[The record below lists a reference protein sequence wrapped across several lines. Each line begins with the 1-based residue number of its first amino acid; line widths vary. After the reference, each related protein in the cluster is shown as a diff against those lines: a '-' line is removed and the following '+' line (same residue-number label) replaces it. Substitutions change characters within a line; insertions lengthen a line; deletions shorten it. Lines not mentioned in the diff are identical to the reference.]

1 MTVLTQEVQA
11 KIADLFAAGKEAS
24 AIVKSVKMTKI
35 FCDSGAE
42 VSDLEAYIAELG
54 DVTLET
60 AAPADAAPAAQ
71 VDNSNVEDVKAPEL
85 DVVEVLET
93 TPAQVDNS
101 NVEDVKTPE
110 LDVVEVL
117 ETTETDTKLAQMVAA
132 AEAAKAPEAQPA
144 AATPKA
150 KREPKAPVDPLAR
163 NLIVMYSEALKQC
176 FITTRKS
183 YANKTAEQVVERA
196 HRRLGVNK
204 PKLAALAA
212 AADLQAEIVKPLTKG
227 TDEVQAKIE
236 ETKKWAAK
244 EGWTILSTCRKEA
257 E

>member
-35 FCDSGAE
+35 FRDCGAE
-42 VSDLEAYIAELG
+42 LADLEAYIAELG
-54 DVTLET
+54 GVTLET
-60 AAPADAAPAAQ
+60 AAPEAAPAAQ
-71 VDNSNVEDVKAPEL
+71 VDA
-85 DVVEVLET
+85 
-93 TPAQVDNS
+93 S

-110 LDVVEVL
+110 LEVVEVL
-117 ETTETDTKLAQMVAA
+117 VEADTDAKLAQMVAA

-144 AATPKA
+144 AAAPKA

>member
-11 KIADLFAAGKEAS
+11 KIADLFAQGKNAS
-24 AIVKSVKMTKI
+24 AIVKSVKMTKV
-35 FCDSGAE
+35 FRDCGAE
-42 VSDLEAYIAELG
+42 LADLEAYIAELG
-54 DVTLET
+54 GVTLET
-60 AAPADAAPAAQ
+60 AAPEAAPAR
-71 VDNSNVEDVKAPEL
+71 
-85 DVVEVLET
+85 
-93 TPAQVDNS
+93 VDNS

-144 AATPKA
+144 AAAPKA

>member
-35 FCDSGAE
+35 FRDSGAE
-42 VSDLEAYIAELG
+42 LADLEAYIAELG
-54 DVTLET
+54 GVTLET
-60 AAPADAAPAAQ
+60 AAPEAAPEAA
-71 VDNSNVEDVKAPEL
+71 
-85 DVVEVLET
+85 
-93 TPAQVDNS
+93 PAQVDNS

-144 AATPKA
+144 AAAPKA

-212 AADLQAEIVKPLTKG
+212 AVDLKAEIVKPLTKG

>member
-35 FCDSGAE
+35 FRDSGAE
-42 VSDLEAYIAELG
+42 LADLEAYIAELG
-54 DVTLET
+54 GVTLET

-71 VDNSNVEDVKAPEL
+71 VDA
-85 DVVEVLET
+85 
-93 TPAQVDNS
+93 S

-144 AATPKA
+144 AAAPKA

-212 AADLQAEIVKPLTKG
+212 AVDLKAEIVKPLTKG

>member
-35 FCDSGAE
+35 FRDSGAE
-42 VSDLEAYIAELG
+42 LADLEAYIAELG
-54 DVTLET
+54 GVKAPEAEVVP
-60 AAPADAAPAAQ
+60 AAGSADAAPAAQ
-71 VDNSNVEDVKAPEL
+71 VDA
-85 DVVEVLET
+85 
-93 TPAQVDNS
+93 S

-110 LDVVEVL
+110 LEVVEVL
-117 ETTETDTKLAQMVAA
+117 VEADTDTKLAQMVAA

-144 AATPKA
+144 AAAPKA

>member
-35 FCDSGAE
+35 FRDSGAE
-42 VSDLEAYIAELG
+42 LADLEAYIAELG
-54 DVTLET
+54 GVTLET

-71 VDNSNVEDVKAPEL
+71 VDA
-85 DVVEVLET
+85 
-93 TPAQVDNS
+93 S

-144 AATPKA
+144 DAAPKA

-212 AADLQAEIVKPLTKG
+212 AEDLQAEIVKPLTKG

>member
-35 FCDSGAE
+35 FRDSGAE
-42 VSDLEAYIAELG
+42 LADLEAYIAELG
-54 DVTLET
+54 GVTLET
-60 AAPADAAPAAQ
+60 AAPEAA
-71 VDNSNVEDVKAPEL
+71 
-85 DVVEVLET
+85 
-93 TPAQVDNS
+93 PAQVDNS

-117 ETTETDTKLAQMVAA
+117 ETTEVDNKLAQMVADAEQAKA
-132 AEAAKAPEAQPA
+132 AEVPAQPA
-144 AATPKA
+144 AKA

-212 AADLQAEIVKPLTKG
+212 AEDLQAEIVKPLTKG

>member
-35 FCDSGAE
+35 FRDSGAE
-42 VSDLEAYIAELG
+42 LADLEAYIAELG
-54 DVTLET
+54 GVTLET
-60 AAPADAAPAAQ
+60 AAPEAAPEAA
-71 VDNSNVEDVKAPEL
+71 
-85 DVVEVLET
+85 
-93 TPAQVDNS
+93 PAQVDNS

-144 AATPKA
+144 AAAPKA

-212 AADLQAEIVKPLTKG
+212 AEDLQAEIVKPLTKG

>member
-35 FCDSGAE
+35 FRDSGAE
-42 VSDLEAYIAELG
+42 LVDLEAYIAELG
-54 DVTLET
+54 GVTLET
-60 AAPADAAPAAQ
+60 AAPEAAPAQ

-85 DVVEVLET
+85 EVVEVL
-93 TPAQVDNS
+93 
-101 NVEDVKTPE
+101 VEAD
-110 LDVVEVL
+110 
-117 ETTETDTKLAQMVAA
+117 TDAKLAQMVAA

-144 AATPKA
+144 AAPKA

>member
-35 FCDSGAE
+35 FRDSGAE
-42 VSDLEAYIAELG
+42 LADLEAYIAELG
-54 DVTLET
+54 GVTLET
-60 AAPADAAPAAQ
+60 AAPEAAPAQ

-93 TPAQVDNS
+93 T
-101 NVEDVKTPE
+101 
-110 LDVVEVL
+110 
-117 ETTETDTKLAQMVAA
+117 ETDTKLAQMVAA
-132 AEAAKAPEAQPA
+132 A
-144 AATPKA
+144 PKA

>member
-35 FCDSGAE
+35 FRDSGAE
-42 VSDLEAYIAELG
+42 LADLEAYIAELG
-54 DVTLET
+54 GVTLQT
-60 AAPADAAPAAQ
+60 AAPEAAPEAA
-71 VDNSNVEDVKAPEL
+71 
-85 DVVEVLET
+85 
-93 TPAQVDNS
+93 PAQVDNS

-144 AATPKA
+144 AAAPKA

-212 AADLQAEIVKPLTKG
+212 AEDLQAEIVKPLTKG

>member
-35 FCDSGAE
+35 FRDSGAE
-42 VSDLEAYIAELG
+42 LADLEAYIAELG
-54 DVTLET
+54 GVTLET
-60 AAPADAAPAAQ
+60 AAPEAAPEAA
-71 VDNSNVEDVKAPEL
+71 
-85 DVVEVLET
+85 
-93 TPAQVDNS
+93 PAQVDNS

-132 AEAAKAPEAQPA
+132 AEAAA
-144 AATPKA
+144 APKA

-212 AADLQAEIVKPLTKG
+212 AVDLKAEIVKPLTKG
-227 TDEVQAKIE
+227 TDEVAAKIE

>member
-1 MTVLTQEVQA
+1 MRAFLAT
-11 KIADLFAAGKEAS
+11 S
-24 AIVKSVKMTKI
+24 AI
-35 FCDSGAE
+35 A
-42 VSDLEAYIAELG
+42 LG
-54 DVTLET
+54 LT
-60 AAPADAAPAAQ
+60 ACAGQ
-71 VDNSNVEDVKAPEL
+71 
-85 DVVEVLET
+85 
-93 TPAQVDNS
+93 TPA
-101 NVEDVKTPE
+101 P
-110 LDVVEVL
+110 
-117 ETTETDTKLAQMVAA
+117 
-132 AEAAKAPEAQPA
+132 AQPA
-144 AATPKA
+144 ATPAPAAAAAPKA

-212 AADLQAEIVKPLTKG
+212 AEDLQAEIVKPLTKG

>member
-35 FCDSGAE
+35 FRDSGAE
-42 VSDLEAYIAELG
+42 LADLEAYIAELG
-54 DVTLET
+54 GVKAPEAEVVP
-60 AAPADAAPAAQ
+60 AAGSADAAPAAQ
-71 VDNSNVEDVKAPEL
+71 VDA
-85 DVVEVLET
+85 
-93 TPAQVDNS
+93 S

-132 AEAAKAPEAQPA
+132 A
-144 AATPKA
+144 PKA

-227 TDEVQAKIE
+227 TGEVQAKIE

>member
-35 FCDSGAE
+35 FRDSGAE
-42 VSDLEAYIAELG
+42 LADLEAYIAELG
-54 DVTLET
+54 GVTLET
-60 AAPADAAPAAQ
+60 AAPEAA
-71 VDNSNVEDVKAPEL
+71 
-85 DVVEVLET
+85 
-93 TPAQVDNS
+93 PAQVDNS

-117 ETTETDTKLAQMVAA
+117 VEADTDAKLAQMVAA

-144 AATPKA
+144 APKA

>member
-1 MTVLTQEVQA
+1 M
-11 KIADLFAAGKEAS
+11 
-24 AIVKSVKMTKI
+24 
-35 FCDSGAE
+35 
-42 VSDLEAYIAELG
+42 
-54 DVTLET
+54 
-60 AAPADAAPAAQ
+60 
-71 VDNSNVEDVKAPEL
+71 
-85 DVVEVLET
+85 
-93 TPAQVDNS
+93 
-101 NVEDVKTPE
+101 
-110 LDVVEVL
+110 VEVL

-144 AATPKA
+144 AAAPKA

-212 AADLQAEIVKPLTKG
+212 AVDLKAEIVKPLTKG

>member
-11 KIADLFAAGKEAS
+11 KIADLFAQGKNAS
-24 AIVKSVKMTKI
+24 AIVKSVKMTKV
-35 FCDSGAE
+35 FRDCGAE
-42 VSDLEAYIAELG
+42 LADLEAYIAELG
-54 DVTLET
+54 GVTLET
-60 AAPADAAPAAQ
+60 AAPEAAPEAAPAQ
-71 VDNSNVEDVKAPEL
+71 VDSSNVEDVE
-85 DVVEVLET
+85 
-93 TPAQVDNS
+93 
-101 NVEDVKTPE
+101 TPE

-144 AATPKA
+144 AAAPKA

>member
-35 FCDSGAE
+35 FRDSGAE
-42 VSDLEAYIAELG
+42 LVDLEAYIAELG
-54 DVTLET
+54 GVTLET
-60 AAPADAAPAAQ
+60 AAPEAAPAQ
-71 VDNSNVEDVKAPEL
+71 VDNSNVEDVKA
-85 DVVEVLET
+85 
-93 TPAQVDNS
+93 
-101 NVEDVKTPE
+101 PE

-144 AATPKA
+144 AAPKA

>member
-35 FCDSGAE
+35 FRDSGAE
-42 VSDLEAYIAELG
+42 LADLEAYIAELG
-54 DVTLET
+54 GVTLET
-60 AAPADAAPAAQ
+60 AVPEAAPAAPADAAPA
-71 VDNSNVEDVKAPEL
+71 
-85 DVVEVLET
+85 
-93 TPAQVDNS
+93 AQVDNS

-144 AATPKA
+144 AAAPKA

-212 AADLQAEIVKPLTKG
+212 AVDLKAEIVKPLTKG

>member
-35 FCDSGAE
+35 FRDSGAE
-42 VSDLEAYIAELG
+42 LADLEAYIAELG
-54 DVTLET
+54 GVTLET
-60 AAPADAAPAAQ
+60 AAPEAAPEAA
-71 VDNSNVEDVKAPEL
+71 
-85 DVVEVLET
+85 
-93 TPAQVDNS
+93 PAQVDNS

-132 AEAAKAPEAQPA
+132 A
-144 AATPKA
+144 PKA

>member
-35 FCDSGAE
+35 FRDSGAE

-54 DVTLET
+54 GVTLET
-60 AAPADAAPAAQ
+60 AAPADAAPA
-71 VDNSNVEDVKAPEL
+71 
-85 DVVEVLET
+85 
-93 TPAQVDNS
+93 AQVDNS

-132 AEAAKAPEAQPA
+132 AEAAKA
-144 AATPKA
+144 PKA

-212 AADLQAEIVKPLTKG
+212 AVDLKAEIVNPLTKG
-227 TDEVQAKIE
+227 TDEVAAKIE

>member
-35 FCDSGAE
+35 FRDSGAE
-42 VSDLEAYIAELG
+42 LADLEAYIAELG
-54 DVTLET
+54 GVTLET
-60 AAPADAAPAAQ
+60 AAPEAA
-71 VDNSNVEDVKAPEL
+71 
-85 DVVEVLET
+85 
-93 TPAQVDNS
+93 PAQVDNS
-101 NVEDVKTPE
+101 NAEDVKTPE

-144 AATPKA
+144 AAPKA

>member
-1 MTVLTQEVQA
+1 
-11 KIADLFAAGKEAS
+11 
-24 AIVKSVKMTKI
+24 
-35 FCDSGAE
+35 
-42 VSDLEAYIAELG
+42 
-54 DVTLET
+54 
-60 AAPADAAPAAQ
+60 
-71 VDNSNVEDVKAPEL
+71 
-85 DVVEVLET
+85 
-93 TPAQVDNS
+93 
-101 NVEDVKTPE
+101 
-110 LDVVEVL
+110 
-117 ETTETDTKLAQMVAA
+117 MVAA

-144 AATPKA
+144 AAAPKA

>member
-71 VDNSNVEDVKAPEL
+71 VDNSNVEDVK
-85 DVVEVLET
+85 
-93 TPAQVDNS
+93 
-101 NVEDVKTPE
+101 TPE

-144 AATPKA
+144 AAAPKA

>member
-11 KIADLFAAGKEAS
+11 KIADLFAQGKNAS
-24 AIVKSVKMTKI
+24 AIVKSVKMTKV
-35 FCDSGAE
+35 FRDCGAE
-42 VSDLEAYIAELG
+42 LADLEAYIAELG
-54 DVTLET
+54 GVTLET
-60 AAPADAAPAAQ
+60 AAPEAA
-71 VDNSNVEDVKAPEL
+71 
-85 DVVEVLET
+85 
-93 TPAQVDNS
+93 PAQVDNS

-144 AATPKA
+144 AAPKA